1 MRRPHLAHML
11 GAAAAASVM
20 VTAGCT
26 TDSSATTATVT
37 ATLSSP
43 SGSAAAGPSPK
54 VSATT
59 LPSDGPA
66 SEAPPAK
73 EAPFVADLKPDTS
86 DASAGAL
93 LSPVN
98 VRFAVHD
105 GYDRIVLD
113 LVGTGQPGWLSEY
126 DNDPRMEGS
135 GEPVDLAGAASLV
148 THVKGII
155 LPTEPGASAYVG
167 STRFS
172 PESAGVVDEV
182 VVGSIFEGQFEVYI
196 GMSSPQPFR
205 VFLLEGPTRLV
216 IDVQH
221 P

>member
-1 MRRPHLAHML
+1 MRPPHLARIL
-11 GAAAAASVM
+11 AAAAVASVLL
-20 VTAGCT
+20 
-26 TDSSATTATVT
+26 TTACTKTDPAPTVT
-37 ATLSSP
+37 ATTTVAAVPESP
-43 SGSAAAGPSPK
+43 TVEPSAT

-59 LPSDGPA
+59 SPSDGPA

-73 EAPFVADLKPDTS
+73 EAPFVADLKPDSS

-113 LVGTGQPGWLSEY
+113 MVGTGQPGWLSEY
-126 DNDPRMEGS
+126 DDDPRMEGS

-155 LPTEPGASAYVG
+155 LPTEPGASPYVG

-172 PESAGVVDEV
+172 PKSAGVIEEV
-182 VVGSIFEGQFEVYI
+182 VVGSIFEGQFEVFI
-196 GMSSPQPFR
+196 GTSSQQPFR
-205 VFLLEGPTRLV
+205 VFLLEGPTRVV

>member
-1 MRRPHLAHML
+1 
-11 GAAAAASVM
+11 M

-26 TDSSATTATVT
+26 QEDTKPTAL

-43 SGSAAAGPSPK
+43 SESPTAAPTSAGAETPPVEVDPTA
-54 VSATT
+54 
-59 LPSDGPA
+59 
-66 SEAPPAK
+66 EAPPA
-73 EAPFVADLKPDTS
+73 EEPPVEAAPFFADLEPDTA

-98 VRFAVHD
+98 IRFAVHD

-113 LVGTGQPGWLSEY
+113 LVGAGQPGWLSEY
-126 DNDPRMEGS
+126 DDDPRMEGS
-135 GEPVDLAGAASLV
+135 GEPVDLAGASSLV

-155 LPTEPGASAYVG
+155 LPTEPGATAYAG

-172 PESAGVVDEV
+172 PASAGVIEEV
-182 VVGSIFEGQFEVYI
+182 VVGSIFEGQMEVYV
-196 GMSSPQPFR
+196 GLSSPQPFR
-205 VFLLEGPTRLV
+205 VFLLEGPTRVV

>member
-1 MRRPHLAHML
+1 MRRPYLAQFL
-11 GAAAAASVM
+11 AATAVTTVM

-26 TDSSATTATVT
+26 THDPAPTAATATT
-37 ATLSSP
+37 LPSP
-43 SGSAAAGPSPK
+43 SESPTAGPVAT

-73 EAPFVADLKPDTS
+73 DAPFVADLKPDTS

-113 LVGTGQPGWLSEY
+113 MVGTGQPGWVSEY
-126 DNDPRMEGS
+126 DDNPRMEGS

-148 THVKGII
+148 THIKGIL

-167 STRFS
+167 STRFQ
-172 PESAGVVDEV
+172 PKSAGVVEEV
-182 VVGSIFEGQFEVYI
+182 VVGSIFEGQFEVYV
-196 GMSSPQPFR
+196 GLSSPQPFR
-205 VFLLEGPTRLV
+205 VFLLEDPTRLV
-216 IDVQH
+216 IDIQH